1 MVPEI
6 TALYAGLLA
15 LWQIFL
21 GYRISVMRR
30 KHKVGIGSG
39 GNLELNIA
47 VRCHGNAVEYIPLT
61 MLLILIAEL
70 NGASAVLLHSVG
82 VAFSV
87 GRILHTW
94 GLTKTQGNISF
105 GRFAGMFLTW
115 AVLLVMASACIYF
128 FIS

>member
-1 MVPEI
+1 MIPEI

-47 VRCHGNAVEYIPLT
+47 VTATPWNTSPSPC
-61 MLLILIAEL
+61 
-70 NGASAVLLHSVG
+70 
-82 VAFSV
+82 
-87 GRILHTW
+87 
-94 GLTKTQGNISF
+94 
-105 GRFAGMFLTW
+105 
-115 AVLLVMASACIYF
+115 C
-128 FIS
+128 